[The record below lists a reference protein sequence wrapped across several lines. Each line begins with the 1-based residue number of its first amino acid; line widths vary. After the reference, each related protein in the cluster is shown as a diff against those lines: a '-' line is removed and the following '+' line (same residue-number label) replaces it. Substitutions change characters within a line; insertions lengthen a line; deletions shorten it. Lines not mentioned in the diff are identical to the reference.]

1 MSSSHDATERCR
13 RLEERLRVLS
23 EAMRAFADAT
33 GDPQRLLDA
42 VAQRV
47 AEVVKDFCL
56 VLLVSVDG
64 RALIPAAAFDPDP
77 DALRQLRD
85 AFSAPVLLEEH
96 PVARRVHESGE
107 PFFAPK
113 LDPGRSHPGTT
124 PRTLDFMRRIGMHS
138 LLIVALRVHDR
149 SIGQLVLGRCRPDSP
164 PFDEH
169 DLALARNLADHAAFA
184 VSSGRLLAEA
194 RRESAERVRLADRL
208 RIVTDAAHE
217 FAATTSDYHRLLDVV
232 ARRVGDVVADACIVR
247 LLSDGGWLTPAAIH
261 LPLDA
266 SVVGADALARVHTFM
281 AAPHNVAQYAWGRNL
296 IDTGEAFV
304 LPRLDMK
311 HFRTIVTA
319 EVADVYETIGVHS
332 MLVVVLRVQGES
344 IGTLTLFRF
353 DPAAAPFDDGDR
365 DLAQT
370 LADHAALAIGNARSY
385 AAERAAREAIAKL
398 HAEEPGNEKARRLAD
413 IVDSSDDAIIGKTL
427 EGVITSWNQGARRI
441 FGYAADEVVGKPI
454 SLLIPPGRE
463 DEEPTILETLAKG
476 EVKRF
481 ETLRRRKDGQDI
493 EVAVT
498 ISPVRDATGC
508 IVGIS
513 KVARDITDRKRTEE
527 ALARARDAAQAA
539 ALHASE
545 VRFARL
551 ADSGLLGIALSD
563 DGGAITDANDTYLRT
578 LGYTREDLQAGRLR
592 WAEMT
597 PPEWIQTNARVSEQ
611 LARSGVTVPFEKEYF
626 RKDGSRVPVLVGI
639 ATLDPPNNINFFVDL
654 TERKKAEG
662 TLRETENQLRQAQ
675 KMEAVGRLAG
685 GVAHDFN
692 NVLSVI
698 MSYSEMALGD
708 LKPSDPLRADMDEI
722 HKAASRAAGLTR
734 QLLLFSRQQ
743 VVEPRVLDLHEVL
756 ASMDKMLRRILGEDV
771 EMLLLAPATTGR
783 INADPSHLEQ
793 VIMNLVVNA
802 RDAMPTGG
810 KLTIETANV
819 VLDES
824 YALGHRPAKAGPHVM
839 LAVTDTGTGMDRET
853 QTRIFEPFFTTK
865 EKGKGTGLGLST
877 VFGIVQQSGGSVWV
891 YSEPGK
897 GTSFKIYLP
906 RVDAEADAPVLQVPT
921 GTLRGTETILLVED
935 EEQVRA
941 VVLNVL
947 RRQGYHVI
955 TTQNAGEALLLCER
969 HTDKIDLLLTDV
981 VMPGMSG
988 PELARRLATSRPEM
1002 RVLCMSGYTDDSIVR
1017 HGVLDSGVAFLQK
1030 PVTPASLAKKVREV
1044 LDAEP
1049 TATTG

>member
-56 VLLVSVDG
+56 VLLVSADG
-64 RALIPAAAFDPDP
+64 RALTPAAAFDPDP
-77 DALRQLRD
+77 DALRELRD

-113 LDPGRSHPGTT
+113 LDPGRSHPGTP

-169 DLALARNLADHAAFA
+169 DLALAQNLAGHAAFA

-247 LLSDGGWLTPAAIH
+247 LLSDGGWLTPVAFH
-261 LPLDA
+261 LPLEA

-281 AAPHNVAQYAWGRNL
+281 AAPRNVAEYAWGRNL

-311 HFRTIVTA
+311 HFRTVVTA
-319 EVADVYETIGVHS
+319 EVADVYQTMGIHS

-353 DPAAAPFDDGDR
+353 DPAAAPFNDGDR
-365 DLAQT
+365 DLAQA

-441 FGYAADEVVGKPI
+441 FGYTADEVVGKSI

-463 DEEPTILETLAKG
+463 EEEPTILEMLAKG
-476 EVKRF
+476 ENKRF
-481 ETLRRRKDGQDI
+481 ETVRRRKDGQDI
-493 EVAVT
+493 DVAVT
-498 ISPVRDATGC
+498 VSPVRDPGGRV
-508 IVGIS
+508 VGIS
-513 KVARDITDRKRTEE
+513 KVARDITDRKRTEGE
-527 ALARARDAAQAA
+527 LARARDAAQAA

-551 ADSGLLGIALSD
+551 ADSGLIGIALSD
-563 DGGAITDANDTYLRT
+563 ASGAIRDANDMYLRT
-578 LGYTREDLQAGRLR
+578 LGYTREDLRAGKLR

-597 PPEWIQTNARVSEQ
+597 PPEWKLANVRVAEQ
-611 LARSGVTVPFEKEYF
+611 LARSGVAVPFEKEYF

-639 ATLDPPNNINFFVDL
+639 ATLEPTSNINFMIDL
-654 TERKKAEG
+654 TERKRAET

-675 KMEAVGRLAG
+675 KMDAVGRLAG

-692 NVLSVI
+692 NLLSVI

-708 LKPSDPLRADMDEI
+708 LKPSDPLHADMGEI

-771 EMLLLAPATTGR
+771 EMVLLAPTTTGR

-793 VIMNLVVNA
+793 VVMNLVVNA

-824 YALGHRPAKAGPHVM
+824 YALGHRHVM